1 MQPYTA
7 LGHSSCFSGLEKT
20 PGGTTPVFSWRIFR
34 KEVSWE
40 VITCGYSAFR
50 WGLGRQID
58 NGGKIKLEVPFYMW
72 PSASLTGLHC
82 ALLCWPLYSLLLC
95 KQYLGAVWPNV
106 CSQQVWK
113 SSWIVIYMNC
123 PLFPLE
129 KFSNSCP
136 DFSLVSVIKDVL
148 PVASWSSP
156 CLMIHTFC
164 LLCDSKNELFLV
176 LINSSYTFYICLPSP
191 EIATLCSHCNN
202 TCVLSP
208 ARTVAMCLVLA
219 CSLFMLLL
227 LLIVCLHLE
236 AQMEIRA
243 AAGHIL
249 YKHTKQH
256 WT

>member
-40 VITCGYSAFR
+40 VITYGYSAFR

-72 PSASLTGLHC
+72 PSASLTGLHG

-148 PVASWSSP
+148 PVAHPVWWFTLSVCCVTQRMSCFWYWLTVP
-156 CLMIHTFC
+156 TPFTFAFQA
-164 LLCDSKNELFLV
+164 LK
-176 LINSSYTFYICLPSP
+176 LPP
-191 EIATLCSHCNN
+191 
-202 TCVLSP
+202 CVLTATTP
-208 ARTVAMCLVLA
+208 AFCP
-219 CSLFMLLL
+219 LLGL
-227 LLIVCLHLE
+227 LPC
-236 AQMEIRA
+236 A
-243 AAGHIL
+243 
-249 YKHTKQH
+249 
-256 WT
+256 